1 VHNVVICVKFA
12 SEFTYKNL
20 YGVNSLLTSSS
31 TSTQIDY
38 CAKLNW
44 PDDAVAKADDNFVIE
59 LLEMKK
65 EFHERMLIWIWHM
78 DDIRRISSNLYSY
91 YLKHLVS

>member
-1 VHNVVICVKFA
+1 LQENNTGA
-12 SEFTYKNL
+12 
-20 YGVNSLLTSSS
+20 NSMQTPSP
-31 TSTQIDY
+31 QVEHKKH